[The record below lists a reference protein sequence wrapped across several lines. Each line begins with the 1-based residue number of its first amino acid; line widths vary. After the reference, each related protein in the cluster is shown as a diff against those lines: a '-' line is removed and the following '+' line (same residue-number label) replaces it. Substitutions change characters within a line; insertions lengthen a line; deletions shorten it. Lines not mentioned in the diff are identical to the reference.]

1 MKQSSGFPIS
11 YNAASRRSGKKFW
24 PCKTLQW
31 FQRQSK
37 IPPRSGHPG
46 NRWISLDRRSGHTEV
61 TASALWPG
69 NNENN
74 TNPQTRNFQPPTW
87 FRSQHAVVASWL
99 WIKFKITHL
108 EVLNLLG
115 FRDNYKQFKSRK
127 WATLSPVFHHTLK
140 TLVEWPFLAGEA
152 LQWRQQQKIAFTLS
166 AKLSQNGS
174 IPCVCE
180 CEAPAGC
187 VCVCVRER
195 ACACS
200 LCRCVLKCKR
210 SYRVCVCVPVCTCVC
225 VCVCVCVWNRLTKR
239 ERTWTDS
246 NLNWK
251 TCCFARIVAV
261 RFSPQKPV

>member
-174 IPCVCE
+174 IPCVCG
-180 CEAPAGC
+180 CQAPAGCVC

-225 VCVCVCVWNRLTKR
+225 VCVCVCV
-239 ERTWTDS
+239 E
-246 NLNWK
+246 
-251 TCCFARIVAV
+251 
-261 RFSPQKPV
+261 